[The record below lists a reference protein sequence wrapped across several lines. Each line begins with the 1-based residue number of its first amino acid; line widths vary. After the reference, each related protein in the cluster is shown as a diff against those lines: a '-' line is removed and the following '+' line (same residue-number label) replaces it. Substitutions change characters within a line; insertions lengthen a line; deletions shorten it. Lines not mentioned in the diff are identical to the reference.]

1 MKGLL
6 PLVRQSGRGSALTG
20 WDLEGDEERR
30 RSVGEQSECEMGAE
44 REDVEEKTFQCS
56 DCEKNYSF
64 LHKLQQHQTWSCKKK
79 EVEKIEINFT
89 RRPLSSNVFSMVK
102 TKRVTVH

>member
-1 MKGLL
+1 MS
-6 PLVRQSGRGSALTG
+6 VRMEA
-20 WDLEGDEERR
+20 DEE
-30 RSVGEQSECEMGAE
+30 VGAE
-44 REDVEEKTFQCS
+44 GEEVEKKTFQCS

-79 EVEKIEINFT
+79 EVEKIKISFA
-89 RRPLSSNVFSMVK
+89 RRPLSSNVFSLVK

>member
-1 MKGLL
+1 M
-6 PLVRQSGRGSALTG
+6 RQSGRGSALTG

-30 RSVGEQSECEMGAE
+30 RSVGEQSECEMEADEEVGAE
-44 REDVEEKTFQCS
+44 REEVEEKTFQCS

-79 EVEKIEINFT
+79 EVEKIEINFA
-89 RRPLSSNVFSMVK
+89 RRPLSSNVFS
-102 TKRVTVH
+102 